1 MLWKKPANL
10 KYTDLCIFID
20 ENVPKIINPG
30 ENPELENTIYN
41 YLWLLVKA
49 LAIKKC
55 MFTDFQDYDMYA
67 FYAANRLFFALRKN
81 QLNQGKT
88 IKGKLIRPIKSCL
101 NYTKALLYPMKIE
114 YQRESFR
121 EVIEEEFVSKKF
133 DAFAYKERLK
143 NEARDVHGVTTQFKE
158 HVRDMIIANGQLLDN
173 ILQKSPFNSS
183 TPEYQNL
190 KLSILLTSIQ
200 ILKTKKKLDA
210 VPQSVILWHL
220 PKSMSSYTKVLL
232 KEFFTALKLEI
243 IDCYKMADIS
253 EQDLEH
259 ILYSAQEANYNEE
272 SMCNNRWWKWHGIC
286 SREMYG

>member
-10 KYTDLCIFID
+10 KYTDLCIYID
-20 ENVPKIINPG
+20 ENVPKILNPG
-30 ENPELENTIYN
+30 ENPEIENTIYN

-133 DAFAYKERLK
+133 DAFKFKEQLK
-143 NEARDVHGVTTQFKE
+143 NEAREVAGVSSQFKE
-158 HVRDMIIANGQLLDN
+158 HVQDAIRDNSKLLDEV
-173 ILQKSPFNSS
+173 LQKSPFNSS

-190 KLSILLTSIQ
+190 KISILLTSIQ
-200 ILKTKKKLDA
+200 ILKNKKKLDA

-220 PKSMSSYTKVLL
+220 PKSMTSYTKVLL
-232 KEFFTALKLEI
+232 KEYFTALKLEI
-243 IDCYKMADIS
+243 MDCYTMADIS
-253 EQDLEH
+253 DQDLEK
-259 ILYSAQEANYNEE
+259 IIVSGQGVAYNEDQ
-272 SMCNNRWWKWHGIC
+272 
-286 SREMYG
+286 Y

>member
-1 MLWKKPANL
+1 MLFKKPQNL
-10 KYTDLCIFID
+10 RYTELCMFVD
-20 ENVPKIINPG
+20 ENVPKIVNPG
-30 ENPELENTIYN
+30 ENPELENLIYN

-55 MFTDFQDYDMYA
+55 MFNNFQDYDMYA

-133 DAFAYKERLK
+133 DAFAYKEQLK
-143 NEARDVHGVTTQFKE
+143 SQARDTAGVTDTFKS
-158 HVRDMIIANGQLLDN
+158 HIKDAIMQNGSLLDK
-173 ILQKSPFNSS
+173 ILQRSPFNST
-183 TPEYQNL
+183 TPEYKNL
-190 KLSILLTSIQ
+190 KISILLTSIY

-210 VPQSVILWHL
+210 SPQSVILWHL
-220 PKSMSSYTKVLL
+220 PKSMTGYTKVLL
-232 KEFFTALKLEI
+232 KEFITAIKLEI
-243 IDCYKMADIS
+243 MECYKMADLND
-253 EQDLEH
+253 EDLEN
-259 ILYSAQEANYNEE
+259 ILSSSTEAVYNEE
-272 SMCNNRWWKWHGIC
+272 
-286 SREMYG
+286 

>member
-1 MLWKKPANL
+1 MLWKKPNNL

-20 ENVPKIINPG
+20 ENVPKIVIPG

-133 DAFAYKERLK
+133 DAFAYKEQLK
-143 NEARDVHGVTTQFKE
+143 NKARDNSGVTRQFKE
-158 HVRDMIIANGQLLDN
+158 HLADVLKHNSKLLDDV
-173 ILQKSPFNSS
+173 LQKSPFNKS
-183 TPEYQNL
+183 TQEYQNL
-190 KLSILLTSIQ
+190 KLSVLLTSIH
-200 ILKTKKKLDA
+200 ILKNKKKLDA
-210 VPQSVILWHL
+210 IPQSIILWHL
-220 PKSMSSYTKVLL
+220 PKSMSNYTKVLL
-232 KEFFTALKLEI
+232 KEFFMALKLEI
-243 IDCYKMADIS
+243 MDCYKVS
-253 EQDLEH
+253 ELSETDLEN
-259 ILYSAQEANYNEE
+259 IISSATEAIYNEE
-272 SMCNNRWWKWHGIC
+272 Q
-286 SREMYG
+286 Y

>member
-1 MLWKKPANL
+1 MLWKKPSNM
-10 KYTDLCIFID
+10 KFTDMCIFID
-20 ENVPKIINPG
+20 ENVPKIVNPG
-30 ENPELENTIYN
+30 EYPELENTIYN

-55 MFTDFQDYDMYA
+55 MFKDFQDYDMYA
-67 FYAANRLFFALRKN
+67 FYSANRLYLALRKN

-121 EVIEEEFVSKKF
+121 EIIEEEFVSTKF
-133 DAFAYKERLK
+133 DAIAYKEQLK
-143 NEARDVHGVTTQFKE
+143 NQAREDSDVNLHFKE
-158 HVRDMIIANGQLLDN
+158 YVQEALKQSGYLLED

-183 TPEYQNL
+183 TSEYQNL
-190 KLSILLTSIQ
+190 KISILLTSLQ
-200 ILKTKKKLDA
+200 ILKNKKKLNA
-210 VPQSVILWHL
+210 SPQSVILWHL

-243 IDCYKMADIS
+243 IDCYREADLS
-253 EQDLEH
+253 DTDLEN
-259 ILYSAQEANYNEE
+259 ILTTTTEDWYPNEE
-272 SMCNNRWWKWHGIC
+272 
-286 SREMYG
+286 

>member
-1 MLWKKPANL
+1 MLWKKPANM
-10 KYTDLCIFID
+10 KYTDLCIYID
-20 ENVPKIINPG
+20 QNVPKIVNPG
-30 ENPELENTIYN
+30 EYPEIENTIYN

-81 QLNQGKT
+81 QLNQGKM

-133 DAFAYKERLK
+133 DAFAYKEQLK
-143 NEARDVHGVTTQFKE
+143 NNARESSGVTVQFKE
-158 HVRDMIIANGQLLDN
+158 HLQEALIQNGKILEE

-183 TPEYQNL
+183 TPEYRNL
-190 KLSILLTSIQ
+190 KISILLTSIQ
-200 ILKTKKKLDA
+200 ILKNKKKLDA

-220 PKSMSSYTKVLL
+220 PKSMANYTKVLL
-232 KEFFTALKLEI
+232 KEFFMALKLEI
-243 IDCYKMADIS
+243 MDCYKSSDLS
-253 EQDLEH
+253 ELDLEN
-259 ILYSAQEANYNEE
+259 ILSSATEAVYNEE
-272 SMCNNRWWKWHGIC
+272 
-286 SREMYG
+286 

>member
-1 MLWKKPANL
+1 MLWKKPHNL
-10 KYTDLCIFID
+10 KYTDLCVFID
-20 ENVPKIINPG
+20 QNVPKIVNPG

-114 YQRESFR
+114 YQRESFK

-133 DAFAYKERLK
+133 DAFTYTEQLK
-143 NEARDVHGVTTQFKE
+143 DRVRDNAGVTRQFRE
-158 HVRDMIIANGQLLDN
+158 YLQEVFSQNGRLLDQV
-173 ILQKSPFNSS
+173 LQKSPFNSS
-183 TPEYQNL
+183 TPEYRNL
-190 KLSILLTSIQ
+190 KISILLTSLQ
-200 ILKTKKKLDA
+200 ILKTKKKLEA
-210 VPQSVILWHL
+210 VPQSIILWHL
-220 PKSMSSYTKVLL
+220 PKSMTNYAKVLL
-232 KEFFTALKLEI
+232 KEFFMELKREI
-243 IDCYKMADIS
+243 MDCYRTSDLS
-253 EQDLEH
+253 EIDLKNVIASSLEVEY
-259 ILYSAQEANYNEE
+259 INED
-272 SMCNNRWWKWHGIC
+272 
-286 SREMYG
+286 

>member
-1 MLWKKPANL
+1 VLISEVDKMLWKKPANM
-10 KYTDLCIFID
+10 KYTDLCIYID
-20 ENVPKIINPG
+20 QNVPKIVNPG
-30 ENPELENTIYN
+30 EYPEIENIIYN

-133 DAFAYKERLK
+133 DAFAYKEQLK
-143 NEARDVHGVTTQFKE
+143 NNARESSGVTVQFKE
-158 HVRDMIIANGQLLDN
+158 HLQEAFSQTGTLLEE
-173 ILQKSPFNSS
+173 ILQKSPFNCS

-190 KLSILLTSIQ
+190 KISILLTSIQ
-200 ILKTKKKLDA
+200 ILKNKKKLDA

-220 PKSMSSYTKVLL
+220 PKSMANYTKVLL
-232 KEFFTALKLEI
+232 KEFFMALKLEI
-243 IDCYKMADIS
+243 MDCYKTSDLS
-253 EQDLEH
+253 EHDLEN
-259 ILYSAQEANYNEE
+259 ILSSATEVVYNEE
-272 SMCNNRWWKWHGIC
+272 Q
-286 SREMYG
+286 Y